1 VCVCERVWE
10 SVTARISAHGARP
23 SEGRRQE
30 GVGEEVEARAE
41 PRKNSHAT
49 LSSAAVASASRA
61 SSAALASRLVRSPHA
76 DRIVPIPPPRN
87 LTTHALLDV
96 CLSAHTWAVVTVFP
110 LWTKKVGDTNKWG
123 GGKRQ
128 EPGEGGVSR
137 PRPAARAGGG
147 QRGEDEG
154 AQDSRGGAGGGDAG
168 AERGESEDGTG
179 VAGESVC
186 VGEPEAGQDRGRST
200 GVRCEEGGLGPGD
213 THAVGE
219 SGGSRDSR
227 HGRDG
232 DRGGRGGG
240 GQRGWYHWQVAGSNN
255 LLQAQED
262 MRALVLGL
270 NSKLTDGDILKLVVR
285 DRNLA
290 SRATLI
296 NESTHVGLM
305 QLIDIAAANM
315 RRGIHG
321 RVAGGGDGRGGQG
334 GDCGGED
341 GGMGAEQG
349 LFRAKSR
356 QSLDGFRLDTSSTGQ
371 PPGHLLYF
379 GDLWSDV
386 MLLVV
391 FVVLPPK
398 ALCMCA
404 QVCKSWNELAQHD
417 LLWEPHLRHLSAGL
431 GLTDN
436 LEAVEASIGKLVV
449 DGMITYKYLYKQ
461 TFCIAARAT
470 LVDHDARHG
479 TDKSAQQQLVD
490 IQRQLR
496 LADSGEHDVRRLLVR
511 SLFGLSQTV
520 RSGMENIGRGV
531 KATSSGIVAAT
542 MGGALSGG
550 AMAARMGTRV
560 PVGKSVARTA
570 CAVGGGVLGG
580 VGGAVGG
587 TFKGV
592 VYGVPSLVRGCVST
606 PLRSLASLL
615 DETAS
620 VIRSTPGDMLGPED
634 LGSPGLESV
643 HGGDGACDENSGPA
657 PAVSHLERGLLSFQQ
672 EVGASVEGLVVSPVH
687 GVQSDG
693 IPGLVRGGSRG
704 LVNAVCKPVV
714 GTLVLGG
721 ALATG
726 LSCSAENPALG
737 ITRPCQQS
745 SSSQEQNPRHP
756 DASLKPCAA
765 RRQRI
770 FRSKSMVEGDRCA
783 RREGMCPQGSRHDRF
798 MRAGSRERGRGEG
811 GEAAA
816 ACAPR
821 MQDALPGRV
830 EGRSGS
836 GGGGGRLRPRRGIDV
851 CVCACVRTRVHVR
864 VRACMR
870 MRVNVRVRVHVH
882 AGSKIPSIP

>member
-1 VCVCERVWE
+1 V
-10 SVTARISAHGARP
+10 
-23 SEGRRQE
+23 
-30 GVGEEVEARAE
+30 
-41 PRKNSHAT
+41 
-49 LSSAAVASASRA
+49 
-61 SSAALASRLVRSPHA
+61 
-76 DRIVPIPPPRN
+76 
-87 LTTHALLDV
+87 
-96 CLSAHTWAVVTVFP
+96 AVVTVFP

-123 GGKRQ
+123 GGKKQ
-128 EPGEGGVSR
+128 EPGEDGVPRR

-147 QRGEDEG
+147 QRGEDGSE
-154 AQDSRGGAGGGDAG
+154 QDSRGGAGGGDAG
-168 AERGESEDGTG
+168 AGRGESEEGTG
-179 VAGESVC
+179 AAGESV
-186 VGEPEAGQDRGRST
+186 EEAEAGQDRGRST
-200 GVRCEEGGLGPGD
+200 GVRCEEGELGLGD

-219 SGGSRDSR
+219 SGGGRDWR

-232 DRGGRGGG
+232 DRRGRGGA

-262 MRALVLGL
+262 MRALVWGL
-270 NSKLTDGDILKLVVR
+270 NSKLTDGDILKLVVS
-285 DRNLA
+285 DRHLVSGRHLA
-290 SRATLI
+290 SRTTLI

-315 RRGIHG
+315 RGGIQG
-321 RVAGGGDGRGGQG
+321 RVAEGGNARGGQG
-334 GDCGGED
+334 GGCVGED

-349 LFRAKSR
+349 LFHDKSFHVKSR
-356 QSLDGFRLDTSSTGQ
+356 QSLEGCILGSSSTGQ
-371 PPGHLLYF
+371 SPGHLLYF

-386 MLLVV
+386 FLMVV

-417 LLWEPHLRHLSAGL
+417 VLWEPHLRHLSAGL

-436 LEAVEASIGKLVV
+436 LQAVEASIGKLVV
-449 DGMITYKYLYKQ
+449 DGLVTYKYLYKQ

-470 LVDHDARHG
+470 LVDHDATHG
-479 TDKSAQQQLVD
+479 ADKSAKQELVD

-496 LADSGEHDVRRLLVR
+496 LADSGEHDVRRALVR

-570 CAVGGGVLGG
+570 CAIGGGVLGG

-587 TFKGV
+587 TIKGV
-592 VYGVPSLVRGCVST
+592 VSGVPSLVRGCVSA

-634 LGSPGLESV
+634 LGSPGMESV
-643 HGGDGACDENSGPA
+643 QGSDGACDENSGPA

-672 EVGASVEGLVVSPVH
+672 EVGASVGGLVVSPVQ

-745 SSSQEQNPRHP
+745 SSCREQNPRHP
-756 DASLKPCAA
+756 DAGLEHCAA
-765 RRQRI
+765 QRQRN
-770 FRSKSMVEGDRCA
+770 FRSKSMVEGDACR
-783 RREGMCPQGSRHDRF
+783 RREGTYPEGPKHGRF
-798 MRAGSRERGRGEG
+798 MRGGSRERGRGEG
-811 GEAAA
+811 GGAAA
-816 ACAPR
+816 ASVPR
-821 MQDALPGRV
+821 MQDALPGRD
-830 EGRSGS
+830 ERRSGS
-836 GGGGGRLRPRRGIDV
+836 GGGGGRFRPRRGIDV
-851 CVCACVRTRVHVR
+851 CVRACVRTRVHVR
-864 VRACMR
+864 VRAC
-870 MRVNVRVRVHVH
+870 VRVRVPQ
-882 AGSKIPSIP
+882 S